1 LLGSPRRE
9 GNSATIAKR
18 FIETATSLG
27 AEVKTYELN
36 RMNYRGC
43 QGCATCKTKLDR
55 CVLKDDLTGV
65 LEAIKETD
73 VILLSAP
80 IYFQE
85 VPGQV
90 KCFIDRTYSFL
101 AADYRRTG
109 APSRVPAGKKV
120 ILITTQGAPEAAL
133 AEIPDRYSTILKHVL
148 AASEVH
154 IIRGCG
160 VGSGGVVINVPDKYL
175 QQAEEIAHTVM
186 A

>member
-43 QGCATCKTKLDR
+43 QGCDSCKTKLDR
-55 CVLKDDLTGV
+55 CVLKDDLTEA

-80 IYFQE
+80 IYIGE

-101 AADYRRTG
+101 PADYRRTG
-109 APSRVPAGKKV
+109 APSRVPPGKKV
-120 ILITTQGAPEAAL
+120 ILITTQGDPEAAL
-133 AEIPDRYSTILKHVL
+133 AAIPNRYSTILKHVF
-148 AASEVH
+148 ATGEVH

-160 VGSGGVVINVPDKYL
+160 VGSGGVVINVPNKYL
-175 QQAEEIAHTVM
+175 QQAEELARSIM